1 MRDWR
6 RIRRRNIAV
15 AAQIQEMAIGVQ
27 QSVVTVDQNAERNA
41 VEKSWREQLL
51 LRRLGCIKRLFAY
64 RVRCWFVR
72 GVARFLVL
80 TLAFA
85 AAVLVRFLAL
95 ILALI
100 LPCFLAQLFA
110 WFLAWRFAELWVV
123 LLIERLAQNLPQLVL
138 AQGPVLARGQFLGH
152 GFGGY

>member
-1 MRDWR
+1 MTIAAAAPEPSKKCGTGAGFGEERVQSSGR
-6 RIRRRNIAV
+6 LYRRNIAV
-15 AAQIQEMAIGVQ
+15 AAQIQEMAIDVQ

-51 LRRLGCIKRLFAY
+51 RRRLGCIKRLFAY

-85 AAVLVRFLAL
+85 AAVFVR
-95 ILALI
+95 
-100 LPCFLAQLFA
+100 
-110 WFLAWRFAELWVV
+110 
-123 LLIERLAQNLPQLVL
+123 
-138 AQGPVLARGQFLGH
+138 
-152 GFGGY
+152 